1 MTEGSRD
8 FALRKQFAPHSR
20 YRRRLSDDLLI
31 AFHAACDQDDLEI
44 ARHLIGVLEFSMRR
58 PSIGPKVQDSR
69 ARRSLVAAHERLW
82 DMQHRELLDAAPVT
96 AMTTRRAD
104 EGSAGCSG
112 SRYDPLTPLLSGAT
126 EGHLSGG

>member
-1 MTEGSRD
+1 MMTEGSRD

-20 YRRRLSDDLLI
+20 YRRGLSDDLLI

-58 PSIGPKVQDSR
+58 PSIGPKVQESR

-82 DMQHRELLDAAPVT
+82 DMQHRERLWDMQHRELFDAAPVT
-96 AMTTRRAD
+96 AMATPRAD
-104 EGSAGCSG
+104 EGSAVGQG
-112 SRYDPLTPLLSGAT
+112 PDTIR
-126 EGHLSGG
+126 